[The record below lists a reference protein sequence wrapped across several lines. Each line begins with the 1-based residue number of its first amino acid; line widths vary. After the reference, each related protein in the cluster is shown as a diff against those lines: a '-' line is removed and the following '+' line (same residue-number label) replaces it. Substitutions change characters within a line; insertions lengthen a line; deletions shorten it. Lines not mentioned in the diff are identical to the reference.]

1 MFENHIFECVDH
13 IYDDIILNGS
23 DELKDII
30 RQFEDVAG
38 DESPYFLKKGIMLA
52 MTLCLNQLQFQD
64 ELFEGVLQ
72 EYLEHM
78 MEAIPEMKKTVICRI
93 VVRELEKYIHR
104 QVRIPYHMPLDELA
118 YYILTMFQA
127 EGTHLFTFITD
138 QGKFGCDQCD
148 EEMLDDYASDVF
160 LDELD
165 LKKGDTFSLWYDFG
179 DDYIFDIQIQDIEQH
194 PNVQTLHDIEIMAG
208 EGFGIWEDEHSLLDM
223 YYHDRQAFVEHIQD
237 LGLNLDDFI
246 FEEFDVNT
254 ANGAL
259 FDDYEFLKH
268 AYMYDEYEM

>member
-1 MFENHIFECVDH
+1 MLENHIFECVDH
-13 IYDDIILNGS
+13 IYNDIILNGS

-118 YYILTMFQA
+118 L
-127 EGTHLFTFITD
+127 
-138 QGKFGCDQCD
+138 
-148 EEMLDDYASDVF
+148 
-160 LDELD
+160 
-165 LKKGDTFSLWYDFG
+165 SL
-179 DDYIFDIQIQDIEQH
+179 I
-194 PNVQTLHDIEIMAG
+194 
-208 EGFGIWEDEHSLLDM
+208 
-223 YYHDRQAFVEHIQD
+223 HI
-237 LGLNLDDFI
+237 
-246 FEEFDVNT
+246 
-254 ANGAL
+254 
-259 FDDYEFLKH
+259 
-268 AYMYDEYEM
+268 